1 MISTSEC
8 SGAEKVPWWAET
20 LSASKEEFT
29 LRLEGEIR
37 ESLRGLAM
45 KIALTDEFIPNYVLA
60 FHKIDRTSIV
70 ADVLEKL
77 AKEFRHDD

>member
-1 MISTSEC
+1 MISTSGC
-8 SGAEKVPWWAET
+8 SGADKAPWWAE
-20 LSASKEEFT
+20 SVSSSKEEFT
-29 LRLEGEIR
+29 LRLEGEVR
-37 ESLRGLAM
+37 DALRSLAM

-60 FHKIDRTSIV
+60 FHKIDRTAIV